1 MRFHRRS
8 LGSVLGVGAFAVTAL
23 AAPPPSCSSASLAL
37 TAQATACID
46 RDDFSCAK
54 SAAAQVLEDQ
64 PDCAQGLYV
73 QSLISDHE
81 GRSDEAKLLR
91 VRAQTLDPKLRTLV
105 DKQKDVLVN
114 VGFDGHHDAFYQ
126 EQFSDLIYRAKR
138 IMPRAYAHILD
149 VWGFHYPGLLHPLTV
164 QAKEVS
170 SDTLRR
176 WTIAYV
182 QPVGEDGE
190 FHQFLVMDIGFF
202 IQNPRMNY
210 ELVITH
216 EMAHVIIGDL
226 VAGPHAA
233 AIPSWLNEGYAQSVT
248 EEGQQRVRAEIAESK
263 ATGIPPLPCDL
274 TAPVDEFAH
283 GPFNA
288 RCYSEYYLAARRLD
302 QLGGAHTLTRIL
314 AGLHDG
320 KEPAELI
327 LNITGMDWP
336 TFKENAETYAT
347 SVLNGAAPIP

>member
-1 MRFHRRS
+1 MRFYCRS
-8 LGSVLGVGAFAVTAL
+8 LGSVFGVVLL
-23 AAPPPSCSSASLAL
+23 AAAASAGDTPACSSASLAL
-37 TAQATACID
+37 VSKAAACID
-46 RDDFSCAK
+46 RNDFSCAK
-54 SAAAQVLEDQ
+54 SASTQVSEEQ
-64 PDCAQGLYV
+64 PGCPEGLYV
-73 QSLISDHE
+73 ASAISEHE
-81 GRSDEAKLLR
+81 GRTEEAKLMRERALSLNPALR
-91 VRAQTLDPKLRTLV
+91 RIVESQAGDLR
-105 DKQKDVLVN
+105 N
-114 VGFDGHHDAFYQ
+114 VSFDGQHDSFYQ
-126 EQFSDLIYRAKR
+126 EQFSDLMYRAR
-138 IMPRAYAHILD
+138 RLVPRAYAHILD
-149 VWGFHYPGLLHPLTV
+149 IWNLHYPGLLHPLTV

-182 QPVGEDGE
+182 QPVGRDGE
-190 FHQFLVMDIGFF
+190 FHQVLVMDIGFF

-210 ELVITH
+210 ELVLTH
-216 EMAHVIIGDL
+216 EMAHVVIGDL
-226 VAGPHAA
+226 VAGPRAS

-248 EEGQQRVRAEIAESK
+248 EEGPQRVRAEIAESK

-314 AGLHDG
+314 TGLHDG

-327 LNITGMDWP
+327 RNITGMDWS
-336 TFKENAETYAT
+336 TFKENAETYAAN
-347 SVLNGAAPIP
+347 VLSGAVPIP